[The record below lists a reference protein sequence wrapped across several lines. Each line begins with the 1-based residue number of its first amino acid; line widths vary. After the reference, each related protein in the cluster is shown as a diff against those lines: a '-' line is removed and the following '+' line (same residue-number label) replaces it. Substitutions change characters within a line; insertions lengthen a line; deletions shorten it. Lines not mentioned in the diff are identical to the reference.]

1 MLANPEDLSLVFS
14 ALPGPHVLVFPDA
27 PLYTIAAVGDD
38 YLRIT
43 GRRQEDLIGKGLF
56 EAFPNNPADPNA
68 AGEKAVRASLDYVLA
83 HKTPHQMPVQRYDI
97 KKQDGSFE
105 ERYWST
111 LNKPVLNNEG
121 TVVYLI
127 HTTEDVSVQIKA
139 AQRDARLAGIEK
151 AYTFF
156 MNAPVIIGILR
167 GDDYI
172 IELANEGLLEVWNRT
187 SQVVGKPLL
196 QAIPELEPQGFLA
209 LLEQVRTTGQPFYA
223 YEFPITL
230 VRHGQEEVVYFDFV
244 YKPFY
249 ENEKD
254 KDGKAA
260 GIISVGHDVT
270 EQVKA
275 RQRFKNV
282 VEQAADPILILK
294 GEDLVLEVANQALFD
309 LWQVGPDALNKPFL
323 EILPE
328 MKDQVFVELLKEV
341 LHTGKPFHGEEV
353 PAVFH
358 RKDGRE
364 ETVYFNFAYQPYREA
379 DGTISGVIVTAND
392 ITGQVQV
399 KQQLVESERNFRNM
413 ILQSPVATCL
423 LEGPSHVIT
432 LGNDRMFALMGR
444 SAEEV
449 LNKPLFEAL
458 PEVRNQGLEEVVQR
472 VYTKGETFVAH
483 ERPVPLLRDGKVETV
498 YVDFVY
504 EPFRQG
510 DGTISAI
517 IAVAIDV
524 TEKVRAR
531 KKMEES
537 EQELQQRVQERTAD
551 LEHQRALVDS
561 ILNASIS
568 GIMALDAVRDENGEV
583 VDFTLIKI
591 NKQLTRIIGLDESV
605 VGQRYLSHFNNSLHN
620 GIFAMYK
627 TVVETGRPQ
636 RQEVYSTNLDL
647 HHWFDISAASRGDS
661 GIVVNFANISPQ
673 RQAAIQIEQQKN
685 LLDSILKNSPSGIT
699 VYAAIRDADNRAI
712 DFQCILTNDAAEVF
726 TDISNVDRLTKTV
739 LQISPGLKGSVQFQM
754 GLNALESGESFRTQY
769 CEPGS
774 GRWLELTVVRMDEN
788 HLINVFTDI
797 TETKRTQM
805 QLEETI
811 ASLKQAN
818 AELEQF
824 TYVSHHDL
832 QEPLRKI
839 SLFADM
845 IRSESF
851 HLLSEAAQKR
861 FDKITDAA
869 NRMSM
874 ALRDVLNYASL
885 NKEEQFT
892 AIDLDISLAD
902 VQSDLELVIAEKNA
916 RILSDALPT
925 IRAVPQQMHQLFYNL
940 VNNALKFSRPG
951 VPPVVSV
958 RCRELDGAALA
969 QHPELE
975 AGRWYYEIIVQD
987 NGIGFSAESADKI
1000 FGMFQR
1006 LHNRQTFAGTGIGL
1020 ALCKK
1025 VVANHKGKIW
1035 AESEPDKGA
1044 RFTVI
1049 LPEA

>member
-1 MLANPEDLSLVFS
+1 MQANTEDLSLVFS
-14 ALPGPHVLVFPDA
+14 TLPGPNVLVLPNA
-27 PLYTIAAVGDD
+27 PLYTIVAVGTD
-38 YLRIT
+38 YLQIT
-43 GRRQEDLIGKGLF
+43 GRRQEDLVGKGLF
-56 EAFPNNPADPNA
+56 EAFPNNPADPTA
-68 AGEKAVRASLDYVLA
+68 TGEKAVRASLDYVLA

-97 KKQDGSFE
+97 EKPDGSFE

-111 LNKPVLNNEG
+111 LNKPVLNKEG
-121 TVVYLI
+121 AVIYLV
-127 HTTEDVSVQIKA
+127 HATEDVTAQIKT
-139 AQRDARLAGIEK
+139 AQREAHLAGIEK
-151 AYTFF
+151 AYNLF
-156 MNAPVIIGILR
+156 MNAPVIIGVLR

-172 IELANEGLLEVWNRT
+172 IELANEGLLEVWGRT

-196 QAIPELEPQGFLA
+196 QAIPELGPQGFLA

-230 VRHGQEEVVYFDFV
+230 VRKGQPEVLYFDFV

-249 ENEKD
+249 EKQKE
-254 KDGKAA
+254 GKAV

-294 GEDLVLEVANQALFD
+294 GEDLLLEVANQALFD
-309 LWQVGPDALNKPFL
+309 LWQVGPEALNKPFL

-328 MKDQVFVELLKEV
+328 MKDQVFVQLLKQV
-341 LHTGKPFHGEEV
+341 LHTGEPFHGEEV
-353 PAVFH
+353 PAFFH
-358 RKDGRE
+358 RKDGSK

-379 DGTISGVIVTAND
+379 DGTISGILVTASD
-392 ITGQVQV
+392 ITGQVKV
-399 KQQLVESERNFRNM
+399 KEQLLESERNFRNM

-423 LEGPSHVIT
+423 LEGPAHVIT
-432 LGNDRMFALMGR
+432 LGNDRMFELMGR
-444 SAEEV
+444 TAEEV
-449 LNKPLFEAL
+449 LNKPQFEAL
-458 PEVRNQGLEEVVQR
+458 PEIRNQGLEEVMQR

-483 ERPVPLLRDGKVETV
+483 ERPVSLLRNGKMETV

-524 TEKVRAR
+524 TEQVKAR
-531 KKMEES
+531 KKIEES
-537 EQELQQRVQERTAD
+537 ELELQQRVKKRTAD
-551 LEHQRALVDS
+551 LEQQQALVDS

-568 GIMALDAVRDENGEV
+568 GIMALDAVRDEKGEV
-583 VDFTLIKI
+583 VDFTFIKI
-591 NKQLTRIIGLDESV
+591 NKQLTQIIGLDQSV
-605 VGQRYLSHFNNSLHN
+605 IGQRYLAHFTSSVHN
-620 GIFAMYK
+620 GIFDMYK
-627 TVVETGRPQ
+627 TVVETGQPQ
-636 RQEVYSTNLDL
+636 RREVYSTNLDL
-647 HHWFDISAASRGDS
+647 HNWFDISAASRGDN

-699 VYAAIRDADNRAI
+699 VYKAVWDDDNKAV
-712 DFQCILTNDAAEVF
+712 DFQCVVANDAAEVF
-726 TDISNVDRLTKTV
+726 TAISNADRMKKTV
-739 LQISPGLKGSVQFQM
+739 LQISPGLKGSALFQM

-769 CEPGS
+769 CEPET

-788 HLINVFTDI
+788 HLINVFTDV
-797 TETKRTQM
+797 TETKQTQL

-839 SLFADM
+839 ALFADM
-845 IRSESF
+845 VRSESY
-851 HLLSEAAQKR
+851 HVLSEAARKR

-869 NRMSM
+869 GRMSM

-885 NKEEQFT
+885 NKEEQYT
-892 AIDLDISLAD
+892 EIDLDVSLAD
-902 VQSDLELVIAEKNA
+902 VQSDLELVIAEKEA

-940 VNNALKFSRPG
+940 VNNALKFSRPDI
-951 VPPVVSV
+951 PPVITI
-958 RCRELDGAALA
+958 RCRELEGSDLA
-969 QHPELE
+969 RHPELE
-975 AGRWYYEIIVQD
+975 TGKRFYEMVVQD
-987 NGIGFSAESADKI
+987 NGIGFSPESADKI

-1006 LHNRQTFAGTGIGL
+1006 LHNRQAFAGTGIGL

-1025 VVANHKGKIW
+1025 VVTNHKGKIW
-1035 AESEPDKGA
+1035 AESSPGEGA